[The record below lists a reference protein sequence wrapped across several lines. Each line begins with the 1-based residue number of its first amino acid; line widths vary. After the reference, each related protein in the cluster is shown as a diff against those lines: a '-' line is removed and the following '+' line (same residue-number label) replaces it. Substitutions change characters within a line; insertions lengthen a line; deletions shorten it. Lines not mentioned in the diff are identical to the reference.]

1 MKYKYTLKIHN
12 VVDYSELESVM
23 NNYGANGYRVSK
35 AEFIGDTFDIGRPMK
50 KFVLHLEQK
59 IKNVAK
65 QKFDK
70 INEK

>member
-35 AEFIGDTFDIGRPMK
+35 AEFIGDAFDCGRPMK

-59 IKNVAK
+59 IK
-65 QKFDK
+65 K
-70 INEK
+70 IATKIRQNQ